1 MTDSTGEARPQPSWA
16 ERIKSAAARVT
27 PPVVADEYVEGLTS
41 ASRPQKF
48 RCDDGHLYAV
58 KFRNN
63 PHGGG
68 RAVAT
73 EQIVGLFGALI
84 SAPVAEVRL
93 VTVTSELLAALNIV
107 FNGGE
112 PAAAGVHHGSRWADG
127 YSDRADVR
135 YVDENRQAFAALRI
149 LYSWLF
155 CAGDHQF
162 IYRNAEPHDVLSVD
176 HSYFLPD
183 GTGWSAQL
191 LRERQGQV
199 ELDPF
204 FDSLALKQEDATD
217 TLDRL
222 ARLQRAEIARVVATP
237 PDDWGLSD
245 DDRVA
250 LAEYAEARRM
260 KILEHFGL
268 EAR

>member
-1 MTDSTGEARPQPSWA
+1 M
-16 ERIKSAAARVT
+16 
-27 PPVVADEYVEGLTS
+27 VADEYVEGLTS

-58 KFRNN
+58 KFRDN
-63 PHGGG
+63 PHGDG

-127 YSDRADVR
+127 YSDRAEVR
-135 YVDENRQAFAALRI
+135 YVDENREAFAALRI

-162 IYRNAEPHDVLSVD
+162 IYRNAKPHGVLSVD

-183 GTGWSAQL
+183 GIGWSAQR
-191 LRERQGQV
+191 LRERRDQL
-199 ELDPF
+199 EFDPF
-204 FDSLALKQEDATD
+204 FDSLVLKQEEAEVA
-217 TLDRL
+217 LDRL
-222 ARLQRAEIARVVATP
+222 AILSADDVARVVATP
-237 PDDWGLSD
+237 PDDWGVSP

-250 LAEYAEARRM
+250 LAEYAEGRRL